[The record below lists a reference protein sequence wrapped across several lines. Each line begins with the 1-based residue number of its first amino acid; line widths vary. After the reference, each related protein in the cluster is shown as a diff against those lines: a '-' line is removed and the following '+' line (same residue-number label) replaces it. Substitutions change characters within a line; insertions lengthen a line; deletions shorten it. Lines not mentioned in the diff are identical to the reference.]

1 MANPLS
7 QLDEAGDAVR
17 KVIRAYHGSPYDFDR
32 FDASK
37 IGTGEGAQAYGHG
50 LYFAGEEGV
59 AQYYRTKLAGQ
70 APFESPDQV
79 AAEYLKVWGTPSSA
93 DWSSHKSPALALD
106 KLRKHAADPGSYG
119 YDASQG
125 KMLREAAEL
134 ISSGAHITPKERTG
148 RMYEV
153 AIQHPEESLLDYDS
167 MAETQSPQVQQALR
181 TLGFD
186 AEPGLP
192 PLQAAQ
198 CKGDY
203 GQAWRLRR
211 SSPCCIGPAGRRSPW
226 GQIPRRRFARLVS
239 GHPQLRHVPRHR
251 RLYPHPAQVR
261 NDGTHCRWRNC
272 RRMMYTGT
280 HEAHHP
286 R

>member
-1 MANPLS
+1 MGKIDDLIA
-7 QLDEAGDAVR
+7 AVGR
-17 KVIRAYHGSPYDFDR
+17 AAPDPKYIRAYHGSPYDFDR

-37 IGTGEGAQAYGHG
+37 IGSGEGAQAYGHG

-59 AQYYRTKLAGQ
+59 AQYYRNKLAGQ

-79 AAEYLKVWGTPSSA
+79 AAEYLKVWGTPSSV
-93 DWSSHKSPALALD
+93 DWSSRKSPALALD

-134 ISSGAHITPKERTG
+134 ISSGAPITPKERTG

-192 PLQAAQ
+192 PSRRFSAKVIMDRL
-198 CKGDY
+198 GDS
-203 GQAWRLRR
+203 G
-211 SSPCCIGPAGRRSPW
+211 GRRRAASALLDAGVPGVKYLDAASRGSPL
-226 GQIPRRRFARLVS
+226 GTRNYVMFPGTEDSIRI
-239 GHPQLRHVPRHR
+239 LRKYGLLAPI
-251 RLYPHPAQVR
+251 AASAMGE
-261 NDGTHCRWRNC
+261 D
-272 RRMMYTGT
+272 
-280 HEAHHP
+280 
-286 R
+286 